1 MYYYTKAHLKD
12 EADLMVYLTY
22 DLHGTGKGVVGIAYM
37 QSVCTSNI
45 DEGQWKQSINEW
57 QPTTAEFGA
66 VSYINQIQPCF
77 FHLKTCTNTKLLSLC
92 LQLVAHEIGHNLGLA
107 HDFDERHGGKGST
120 CNQGHHI
127 MSYGN
132 WTGQT
137 KFSSCSQKDFQVH
150 YTYIK
155 IKSSDSHGSEC
166 VTKKCS
172 HCTPDKEEFK
182 FACSD
187 LQSCDA
193 CFNYQWCMEGNNK
206 VV

>member
-1 MYYYTKAHLKD
+1 M
-12 EADLMVYLTY
+12 
-22 DLHGTGKGVVGIAYM
+22 
-37 QSVCTSNI
+37 
-45 DEGQWKQSINEW
+45 
-57 QPTTAEFGA
+57 
-66 VSYINQIQPCF
+66 
-77 FHLKTCTNTKLLSLC
+77 
-92 LQLVAHEIGHNLGLA
+92 A
-107 HDFDERHGGKGST
+107 HDFDERHGGEGST

-137 KFSSCSQKDFQVH
+137 KFSSCSKKDFQVH

-193 CFNYQWCMEGNNK
+193 CFNYQWCMEGNGCGIRGKLTNFK
-206 VV
+206 ISYTSPTN

>member
-1 MYYYTKAHLKD
+1 M
-12 EADLMVYLTY
+12 
-22 DLHGTGKGVVGIAYM
+22 
-37 QSVCTSNI
+37 
-45 DEGQWKQSINEW
+45 
-57 QPTTAEFGA
+57 F
-66 VSYINQIQPCF
+66 
-77 FHLKTCTNTKLLSLC
+77 
-92 LQLVAHEIGHNLGLA
+92 
-107 HDFDERHGGKGST
+107 HDFDEAHGGKFSA

-137 KFSSCSQKDFQVH
+137 KFSSCSKKDFQVH

-155 IKSSDSHGSEC
+155 IKSADSHDSEC
-166 VTKKCS
+166 VTRECS
-172 HCTPDKEEFK
+172 SCYKDIEYS
-182 FACSD
+182 CSD